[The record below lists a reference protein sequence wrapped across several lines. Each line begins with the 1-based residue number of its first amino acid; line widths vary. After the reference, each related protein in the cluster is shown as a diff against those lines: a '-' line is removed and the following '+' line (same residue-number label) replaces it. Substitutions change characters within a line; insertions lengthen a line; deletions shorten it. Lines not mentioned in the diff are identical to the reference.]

1 MIVADTNILCYLL
14 LPTSYSESVDKLYK
28 LDSEWLTPTLWESEF
43 RNVLALYIRKEI
55 ITFE

>member
-28 LDSEWLTPTLWESEF
+28 LDSEWLTPTLWKSEF